1 MLDGFQA
8 IVQECIPWAKP
19 SSKARSFWN
28 SACRDTTQRA
38 KRELKAYYRCRNTET
53 RETLREAERAKVATI
68 RREKTLC
75 FRAAVYQ
82 ASEDPRGVW
91 ALARWGKNKSMSPR
105 ALPKFP
111 SLSRQDGTLAATFE
125 EKVERLRETH
135 FPAPLGADLED
146 IAEVEYLSPMPG
158 GGDLTEA
165 EVYSSMRRPSQD
177 KAPGINGIPD
187 RFLRAVYSELEEEIR
202 HLFQGCFEIG
212 YHPRKFKE
220 ANTVILKKPQ
230 KENYADPN
238 SYRPIALLD
247 TLGKMF
253 ETVIAA
259 RLRDCA
265 EANNLLPEE
274 QTGAR
279 QGRSVETA
287 LETITDAVHTV

>member
-1 MLDGFQA
+1 
-8 IVQECIPWAKP
+8 
-19 SSKARSFWN
+19 
-28 SACRDTTQRA
+28 
-38 KRELKAYYRCRNTET
+38 
-53 RETLREAERAKVATI
+53 
-68 RREKTLC
+68 
-75 FRAAVYQ
+75 
-82 ASEDPRGVW
+82 
-91 ALARWGKNKSMSPR
+91 MSPR

-165 EVYSSMRRPSQD
+165 EVYSSIKRPSQD
-177 KAPGINGIPD
+177 KAPGINGILN

-202 HLFQGCFEIG
+202 HLFQGCFEIR

-220 ANTVILKKPQ
+220 VNTVILKKPQ
-230 KENYADPN
+230 KENYADPK

-247 TLGKMF
+247 TLGKIF

-274 QTGAR
+274 QMGAR

-287 LETITDAVHTV
+287 LETITDAVHTVWGMGKRNVASLLSLDVAGAFDHVSHSRLLHTMKMKRVPERIVRWTASFLTERATSITLGRRTSQMELVETGIP